1 MILLARPYSQFV
13 TAYDGMVGVEFFQ
26 RVRRAVAALVRRYE
40 IRFWGRRI
48 LAENIGVRVN
58 FQISNGCQTRVRWEQ
73 CSPSS
78 ELPAEE
84 SMIVRSSRAKS
95 TAAKNCCVMSP

>member
-48 LAENIGVRVN
+48 RRRILGSESIFK
-58 FQISNGCQTRVRWEQ
+58 FQ
-73 CSPSS
+73 
-78 ELPAEE
+78 
-84 SMIVRSSRAKS
+84 
-95 TAAKNCCVMSP
+95 TAAKRGFAGNRALQARSCRRKNR

>member
-48 LAENIGVRVN
+48 LGSESIFK
-58 FQISNGCQTRVRWEQ
+58 FQ
-73 CSPSS
+73 
-78 ELPAEE
+78 
-84 SMIVRSSRAKS
+84 
-95 TAAKNCCVMSP
+95 TAAKRGFAGNRALQARSCRRKNR